1 MTEIITEDEAFER
14 YNDILDSEGPVTIAG
29 IEFDPSRA
37 LRELDPIAYEVGF
50 NDFVSS
56 LTDDEIYVEN
66 YTDHEVEDDG
76 QPDEAQ
82 EWESFDPDC

>member
-1 MTEIITEDEAFER
+1 MTEIITESEAFER

-29 IEFDPSRA
+29 IQFDPSYA

-56 LTDDEIYVEN
+56 LTDDDIYVEN
-66 YTDHEVEDDG
+66 HTDQELEDDG

-82 EWESFDPDC
+82 EWADFDPEC